1 MKTFYTLSAA
11 AGLIRS
17 NKFLEKADAV
27 AIGSFRA
34 EQRNM
39 PIKIYEH
46 KGSPADK
53 KCILVC
59 NPDGSVGKPKGVGYE
74 MVDADHHSMV
84 PNSDHAHVLMLAS
97 TEAQPET
104 PMTALYLKS
113 PIAEHAVAE
122 MEHTLDVAIGLY
134 DDRVLHCYT
143 EDAEKIAEIEAH
155 LTKASVQVDRV
166 TKHRIK
172 SSEEKTIVESV
183 ARKAAMRARAANL
196 PEVAARASVRA
207 GRTLKVNC
215 ACELFEGTD
224 KKPPM
229 IHVYGD
235 GRKIGE
241 AKSDREAA
249 RLMSEYSHETFGK
262 FLKKELA

>member
-46 KGSPADK
+46 KDTPADK

-59 NPDGSVGKPKGVGYE
+59 NPDGSVGKPKGVGYA

-84 PNSDHAHVLMLAS
+84 PNSDHANVLLLAA
-97 TEAQPET
+97 TEQTET

-122 MEHTLDVAIGLY
+122 MEHEFDVAIGLY

-143 EDAEKIAEIEAH
+143 EDADKLKQIEAQ

-172 SSEEKTIVESV
+172 ASEEKTIVESV

-196 PEVAARASVRA
+196 PEISARASVRA
-207 GRTLKVNC
+207 GRNLRVQC
-215 ACELFEGTD
+215 GCELFEGTD
-224 KKPPM
+224 KKPPT

-249 RLMSEYSHETFGK
+249 RLMSDYSHETFGK